1 MQAARSLPLHIDD
14 QGPRPVVAGTR
25 IKVSQI
31 ASEYDHLGMTPDQIV
46 EAHPHLSL
54 GDIHAALAYYYD
66 HRDKIQAEW
75 IEAQTLIDALRRKYP
90 AGTPDGRS
98 DV

>member
-1 MQAARSLPLHIDD
+1 MQAARPLVHIDD

-31 ASEYDHLGMTPDQIV
+31 ASEYDHLGMSPDQIV

-54 GDIHAALAYYYD
+54 ADVHAALAYYYD
-66 HRDKIQAEW
+66 HRDQILAEW
-75 IEAQTLIDALRRKYP
+75 SEAQTLLSTLQRKYP
-90 AGTPDGRS
+90 AGSPSGHS
-98 DV
+98 GA

>member
-1 MQAARSLPLHIDD
+1 VHVDD

-54 GDIHAALAYYYD
+54 ADIHAALAYYYD
-66 HRDKIQAEW
+66 HRDQIHAEW
-75 IEAQTLIDALRRKYP
+75 REAQTLVDTLRGKYP
-90 AGTPDGRS
+90 DGSRS
-98 DV
+98 GHTGA